1 MTSIKGLTK
10 EEVETRKTNG
20 LVNYEVKVKSKSL
33 KDIILNNVLT
43 IFNILNISL
52 GICILLVRSYKNLL
66 FLSIVFINALIG
78 IIEEIKTKRELA
90 KLRILAS
97 NKVKTI
103 RDGEEVEIDQNEV
116 VLNDLLCYQ
125 AGSQILV
132 DSKVIDGE
140 VLVDESFITGESE
153 PIIKTKGDE
162 LLSGGFVIS
171 GNAKAEVIRVG
182 NDNYSAKIIN
192 QISDIDNNNN
202 SIVIKGINRFLKFI
216 SIIIVPLGL
225 LLFYQQY
232 NIDHNIKSSVVNTVA
247 ALIGM
252 IPDGLILLS
261 STVFMLAALRLSR
274 KNILVQDL
282 NCIDSLANIDTFC
295 FDKTGTIT
303 KPEMKVNSIIAL
315 DKSLDVMDIA
325 SAYAKY
331 SHDDN
336 ATIKA
341 LREYAS
347 PKDDYEV
354 VSYENFSS
362 YTKTSS
368 ITFKKQGKFV
378 LGAKEYIDDSF
389 DIAKYEDHYR
399 VLLIAKE
406 DNNHKKV
413 IGIILIEDV
422 LKENSSE
429 VISKLIKK
437 DVSVILIS
445 GDSVNYL
452 KNVAH
457 KVGFKKTDA
466 IDMSKYKD
474 DNYDELVLKYNIFSR
489 CDPKQKL
496 LIMKALR
503 KNHKVAYMGDGVNDT
518 LALKEADA
526 SISFIDAKESAK
538 NVSKIILLNDDF
550 NSINV
555 LIDMGRKSVNNLTRS
570 ATLFINKTIYS
581 TLLVLL
587 FIFIKTEYPFKPIQ
601 LTLNNFV
608 LIGMPSFILSLL
620 PNNEKVTRN
629 FFKDV
634 LKNSLPTALIIFS
647 NIAALVALSNFVKI
661 GDAMSTMCF
670 YLVTFNGFMLL
681 LKICLPFDWFDATL
695 SSVLLTIYL
704 IGIIFFK
711 DLFELINLPGYL
723 FIYFILFALIDLC
736 MLHIIDYM
744 IDNKY
749 NNKESKRK
757 KMLNL

>member
-1 MTSIKGLTK
+1 MKLNGLTYTEVK
-10 EEVETRKTNG
+10 ERKDKG

-33 KDIILNNVLT
+33 KDIILSNTIT

-52 GICILLVRSYKNLL
+52 GICILLVRSYKNLF
-66 FLSIVFINALIG
+66 FLGIVIINTLIG
-78 IIEEIKTKRELA
+78 IYEELKTKHELS

-97 NKVKTI
+97 NKAKVI
-103 RDGEEVEIDQNEV
+103 REGKEEEISQDEV
-116 VLNDLLCYQ
+116 VMDDLICYK

-132 DSKVIDGE
+132 DSKIVDGE

-153 PIIKTKGDE
+153 PILKTKGDE
-162 LLSGGFVIS
+162 LLSGGFIIN
-171 GNAKAEVIRVG
+171 GDAKALVIRIG
-182 NDNYSAKIIN
+182 ADNYSAKIIG
-192 QISDIDNNNN
+192 QISDIDNNN
-202 SIVIKGINRFLKFI
+202 SIVIQGLNRFLKFI

-232 NIDHNIKSSVVNTVA
+232 NIDHDLTNSVVSTVA

-261 STVFMLAALRLSR
+261 STVFMLAALKLSKR
-274 KNILVQDL
+274 KILVQDL

-303 KPEMKVNSIIAL
+303 KADMQVNSII
-315 DKSLDVMDIA
+315 SLSKKFDVEDIVA
-325 SAYAKY
+325 AYAKY
-331 SHDDN
+331 SGDDN

-341 LREYAS
+341 LRAYRS
-347 PKDDYEV
+347 PKKDYKVE
-354 VSYENFSS
+354 SYDSFSS

-368 ITFKKQGKFV
+368 ITFSGLGKFT
-378 LGAKEYIDDSF
+378 LGAKEYIDDKF
-389 DIAKYEDHYR
+389 DLKDYEDHFR
-399 VLLIAKE
+399 VLLIAH
-406 DNNHKKV
+406 DNEV
-413 IGIILIEDV
+413 IGIILIEDI
-422 LKENSSE
+422 LKENADK
-429 VISKLIKK
+429 VIAKLIKK
-437 DVSVILIS
+437 DVAVVLIS
-445 GDSVNYL
+445 GDSMNYL

-457 KVGFKKTDA
+457 KVGFAKIEA

-474 DNYDELVLKYNIFSR
+474 DDYDALVSRYNIFSR
-489 CDPKQKL
+489 CDPNQKL
-496 LIMKALR
+496 KLMKALR

-581 TLLVLL
+581 TLLALL

-608 LIGMPSFILSLL
+608 LIGMPSFVLSLL
-620 PNNEKVTRN
+620 PNNEKTTRN

-634 LKNSLPTALIIFS
+634 LRTSLPTALIIFL
-647 NIAALVALSNFVKI
+647 NVVTVIIMSNFIKFD
-661 GDAMSTMCF
+661 GGMSTICF
-670 YLVTFNGFMLL
+670 YLVTFNGFLL
-681 LKICLPFDWFDATL
+681 LTKICRPFNLFTATL
-695 SSVLLTIYL
+695 MSTLAAIYFVA
-704 IGIIFFK
+704 IIFFRDVF
-711 DLFELINLPGYL
+711 DLISLHNYLYLFLIIMFAINLCL
-723 FIYFILFALIDLC
+723 FKVINILLDKW
-736 MLHIIDYM
+736 Y
-744 IDNKY
+744 NK
-749 NNKESKRK
+749 
-757 KMLNL
+757 